1 MVGIRSR
8 QQNHV
13 SASIFAADDETCIV
27 ISVKGGNKI
36 RSMNANS
43 QNARTTPL
51 KTPTGRSRRKTYRWA
66 FLFLVLLAA
75 AAAVDALL
83 IEPYFIEVTHHELH
97 GPVTAPLKIAHLSDI
112 HAFGFGRREREMLRI
127 LEKEKPDI
135 ILITGDSPGRWL
147 GRPNGDFEGATA
159 VYEHLHAPLGVWFV
173 HGNWENARP
182 IRNERAFYQS
192 VGVHLLLNSNGEAR
206 PDVWIAGLDD
216 PYTGAAKPDAAL
228 AGIPPGAYTIMLFH
242 SPGYFSHVAGRV
254 NLCLAGHTH
263 GGQVRLPFAKPFW
276 LPRGS
281 GHFLEGWYE
290 DGGTKMYV
298 SRGIGTST
306 LPIRFFCRPEI
317 AFITVEP

>member
-1 MVGIRSR
+1 MNVNLEYPRT
-8 QQNHV
+8 
-13 SASIFAADDETCIV
+13 AAPNTV
-27 ISVKGGNKI
+27 
-36 RSMNANS
+36 
-43 QNARTTPL
+43 
-51 KTPTGRSRRKTYRWA
+51 SRRARPKGYRWA
-66 FLFLVLLAA
+66 LLFFVLLG
-75 AAAVDALL
+75 AAVAADALL

-97 GPVTAPLKIAHLSDI
+97 GPVSAPLKIAHLSDI
-112 HAFGFGRREREMLRI
+112 HAFGFGHREREMLRI
-127 LEKEKPDI
+127 LGEERPDI

-147 GRPNGDFEGATA
+147 GRPKGDYAGAKQ
-159 VYEHLHAPLGVWFV
+159 VYEQLHAPLGVWFAR
-173 HGNWENARP
+173 GNWENAQP
-182 IRNERAFYQS
+182 IHNERAFYQS
-192 VGVHLLLNSNGEAR
+192 AGVHLLVNSNGEAR

-228 AGIPPGAYTIMLFH
+228 AGIPPGVFSILLFH